1 MPTLPLADCTCD
13 NVCPTAP
20 DCTCIAIFT
29 GGGSV
34 RCCCSCSLTMTPLT
48 PDVVLKAED
57 QINLNV
63 RDTELGAVAE
73 FVHQVTNVDIL
84 IPASALRKRV
94 TVSLER
100 VTFADALQEV
110 GLVLGPSQ
118 DSGY

>member
-1 MPTLPLADCTCD
+1 MPPLPLADCSCD
-13 NVCPTAP
+13 TVCPTAP
-20 DCTCIAIFT
+20 DCTCIGIIT
-29 GGGSV
+29 GAGSV
-34 RCCCSCSLTMTPLT
+34 RCCCTCSLTMTPLT
-48 PDVVLKAED
+48 REVLKAED

-84 IPASALRKRV
+84 IPVSALRKRV